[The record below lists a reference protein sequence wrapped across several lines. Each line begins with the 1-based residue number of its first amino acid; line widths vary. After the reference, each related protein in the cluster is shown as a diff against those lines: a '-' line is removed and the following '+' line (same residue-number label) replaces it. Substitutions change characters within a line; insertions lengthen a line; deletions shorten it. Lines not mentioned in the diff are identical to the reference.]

1 MTRPPGFVCVV
12 GEVLEVGDESR
23 TLVVVRGLV
32 GEVLQIDDE
41 SKIMIVSFTA
51 LSAAVFC
58 RFCSPLVC
66 LSAAPSLSYSPQFLG
81 GVVGQ
86 TSVEDALACPNP
98 CSDKPGQRDN
108 GLIIRCRCN
117 DPGRLLPFGQAWTTT
132 LLSSSLCC
140 CCMALVRT
148 AFRTTKPAFCKRHD
162 RMTRLRPRSVNRHGL
177 RALSCSMSPPFDASA
192 LST

>member
-1 MTRPPGFVCVV
+1 VTRPPGFVCVV

-81 GVVGQ
+81 GSSRTNKRGGCTCLSESVFGQARTTGQRAYYSLSLQRSRPLVAVRTSLDNDVVVFVAVLLLHG
-86 TSVEDALACPNP
+86 ACPNGF
-98 CSDKPGQRDN
+98 SDN
-108 GLIIRCRCN
+108 ET
-117 DPGRLLPFGQAWTTT
+117 RLL
-132 LLSSSLCC
+132 
-140 CCMALVRT
+140 
-148 AFRTTKPAFCKRHD
+148 
-162 RMTRLRPRSVNRHGL
+162 
-177 RALSCSMSPPFDASA
+177 
-192 LST
+192 